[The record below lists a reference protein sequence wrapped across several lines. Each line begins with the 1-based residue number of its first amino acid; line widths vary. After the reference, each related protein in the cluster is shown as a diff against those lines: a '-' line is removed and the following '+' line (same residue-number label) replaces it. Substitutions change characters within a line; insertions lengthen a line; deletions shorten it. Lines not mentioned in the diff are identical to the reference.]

1 MITYIKPTEE
11 RKSTKRKLEL
21 FTQWAE
27 NSPQAFEGVFNALDE
42 LITQIHEEN
51 DSRPFWVNLETLLCG
66 FQDCLEHKR
75 STEEGNNVL

>member
-11 RKSTKRKLEL
+11 RKSTKRELEQ

-27 NSPQAFEGVFNALDE
+27 NSSEAFEEVFNALDD

-51 DSRPFWVNLETLLCG
+51 DSRPFWANLETMLCG

-75 STEEGNNVL
+75 LQEEGNNVL